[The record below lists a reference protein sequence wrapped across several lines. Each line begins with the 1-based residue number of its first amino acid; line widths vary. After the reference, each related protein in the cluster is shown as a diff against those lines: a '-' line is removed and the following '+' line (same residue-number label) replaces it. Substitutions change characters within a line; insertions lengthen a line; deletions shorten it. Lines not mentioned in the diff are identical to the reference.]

1 MFKRNK
7 QTLSFPNQSRSF
19 DPASN
24 RVRFWGYD
32 GAIEISFFVE
42 GDAVRSLAKTRLA
55 SEDEFLEAF
64 DSVRDALHE
73 AADRVYTLGPKG
85 SYTCVLS
92 ARDV

>member
-1 MFKRNK
+1 MFKRQR

-19 DPASN
+19 DPASS
-24 RVRFWGYD
+24 RMRFWAYD

-42 GDAVRSLAKTRLA
+42 GDAIRRLTGA
-55 SEDEFLEAF
+55 MLTTEDEFLEAF

-73 AADRVYTLGPKG
+73 VADRVYAGDPKG

-92 ARDV
+92 ATDL